1 MKKDSI
7 QLKIDK
13 YYTDKINTYGSSHLG
28 VDWNSNDSQE
38 LRFKIL
44 SQVLNE
50 KNNFTIL
57 DYGCGYGALIPFLE
71 QNFNFSYTGF
81 DISKEMLKN
90 AEENYKKLENIT
102 FTNNLENISNVNYSI
117 ASGIFNVKLDISEN
131 EWENYIFET
140 LEKINKVSNN
150 GFSFNMLSNYS
161 DKEFMKDY
169 LYYADPLKIFD
180 YCKKRFSKNVA
191 LLHDYNLYEF
201 SIIVRKNE

>member
-1 MKKDSI
+1 
-7 QLKIDK
+7 
-13 YYTDKINTYGSSHLG
+13 
-28 VDWNSNDSQE
+28 
-38 LRFKIL
+38 
-44 SQVLNE
+44 
-50 KNNFTIL
+50 
-57 DYGCGYGALIPFLE
+57 
-71 QNFNFSYTGF
+71 
-81 DISKEMLKN
+81 MLKN
-90 AEENYKKLENIT
+90 AEENYKKLENIK
-102 FTNNLENISNVNYSI
+102 FTNNFENISNVNYSI